1 MTVKLDVTSPPH
13 LHCQFDFVEDL
24 SSLPWKYGVAHDH
37 ILRASSCTNGCRTA
51 FGVIFR
57 SNPNVASS
65 RWRTQTS
72 RSARSSRSWTPS
84 SLVLSY
90 FAKLPHLGDLITSW
104 PRFWW
109 QTRNCLQ
116 RLLWNRRHF
125 YLRLVLSSQR
135 WTLSLVARFDS
146 STAS

>member
-1 MTVKLDVTSPPH
+1 MTAKLDVTSPPH
-13 LHCQFDFVEDL
+13 LHCQLNFVEDL
-24 SSLPWKYGVAHDH
+24 SSLPWKYGVTHGH
-37 ILRASSCTNGCRTA
+37 ILRALSCTSRCRIA

-65 RWRTQTS
+65 QWRTQTS
-72 RSARSSRSWTPS
+72 WSACSSWSWTPS

-90 FAKLPHLGDLITSW
+90 FAKLLHPGDLITSW

-109 QTRNCLQ
+109 RTQNCLR

-125 YLRLVLSSQR
+125 YLRLVFSSRR

-146 STAS
+146 STTF

>member
-24 SSLPWKYGVAHDH
+24 SSLPWKYGIAHGR
-37 ILRASSCTNGCRTA
+37 ILRAPSRISGCRTA

-57 SNPNVASS
+57 SNLNATSS
-65 RWRTQTS
+65 RWRTRTS
-72 RSARSSRSWTPS
+72 RSVRSSRSWTPS

-90 FAKLPHLGDLITSW
+90 FAKLPHPGDLITSW

-109 QTRNCLQ
+109 RTWNCLQ

-125 YLRLVLSSQR
+125 YLWLVFSSQR
-135 WTLSLVARFDS
+135 WTLSLVVQSDS
-146 STAS
+146 LTTF

>member
-1 MTVKLDVTSPPH
+1 MTAKLDVTSPPH

-24 SSLPWKYGVAHDH
+24 SFLPWKYDVAHGH
-37 ILRASSCTNGCRTA
+37 ILRAPSRTSGCITA
-51 FGVIFR
+51 FRVIFR

-65 RWRTQTS
+65 QWRTRTS

-90 FAKLPHLGDLITSW
+90 FTKLPHPGDLITSR

-109 QTRNCLQ
+109 RTQNCLR

-125 YLRLVLSSQR
+125 YLRLVFSSRR
-135 WTLSLVARFDS
+135 WTLSLVARSDL
-146 STAS
+146 STTS